1 MSKSNEMTPI
11 VSTGER
17 ITIYRKEKRLSQ
29 QELADLLGVSR
40 GYVGNIE
47 SGRNEPSSSFL
58 MLLASKLNVSADWVL
73 TGDGEMLKGKAAT
86 IQSSATLDGERL
98 TLAIETVEEGLEV
111 THRVMKPDKKAEL
124 IMAVYDLFKN
134 QDRDRDE
141 KQTKQFMLK
150 LVQSIAA

>member
-1 MSKSNEMTPI
+1 MSKSNKMTLI

-17 ITIYRKEKRLSQ
+17 VAAYRKDKRLSQ

-58 MLLASKLNVSADWVL
+58 MLLASKLNISADWIL
-73 TGDGEMLKGKAAT
+73 TGEGEMLKGKANA
-86 IQSSATLDGERL
+86 IKPSAALDSERL

-134 QDRDRDE
+134 QDRDRDA
-141 KQTKQFMLK
+141 KQTKQSMLK

>member
-1 MSKSNEMTPI
+1 MTPI